1 MAHDP
6 ADKVTPRLAE
16 LLSTRPDAVEVV
28 VELRPLGWPDGG
40 TRQERVAALRD
51 AFAAELGPV
60 AERITAAGG
69 EVLESAWINQT
80 LRVRL
85 PAAAVDEVAA
95 SGAVVRIDLLTTLEA
110 G

>member
-1 MAHDP
+1 M

-16 LLSTRPDAVEVV
+16 RLSTGPDDVEVI
-28 VELRPLGWPDGG
+28 VELRPLDRPDGG

-51 AFAAELGPV
+51 SFAAELGPV
-60 AERITAAGG
+60 AEQITAAGG

-95 SGAVVRIDLLTTLEA
+95 SATVIRIDLPTTLEA